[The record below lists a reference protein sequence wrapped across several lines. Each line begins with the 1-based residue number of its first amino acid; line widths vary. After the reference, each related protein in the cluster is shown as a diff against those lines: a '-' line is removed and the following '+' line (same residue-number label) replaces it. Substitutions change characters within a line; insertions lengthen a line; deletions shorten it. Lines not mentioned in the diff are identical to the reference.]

1 MQLLLYEQE
10 SIIKWLTIIVCLCLY
25 KCLLKKLVWKR
36 LLHQKNIPFRNCS
49 ETPQEAPFA
58 NRPPLTYHWCTI
70 VKVTC
75 AYSHFHLAPE
85 SIQILVMCWYLGPEF
100 WNCGH
105 DTGILCSCGDLNAV
119 RSSIYGKP
127 RPSNYDSQKKHDPGW
142 TVQLYITFTLFFHWV
157 KDATS
162 REKLLIQPWAFDFR
176 PRLETH
182 ETAHYVRMV
191 TFTHMI
197 FVDVFY
203 IFLGYLQVSW
213 PQNDNA
219 KVMVRFKNLAQAG
232 LW

>member
-49 ETPQEAPFA
+49 KTPQEAPFA

-85 SIQILVMCWYLGPEF
+85 SIQILVMCWYLGPKF
-100 WNCGH
+100 WDCSL

-127 RPSNYDSQKKHDPGW
+127 RPSNYDSQMK
-142 TVQLYITFTLFFHWV
+142 TLLGPQGPHGIP
-157 KDATS
+157 
-162 REKLLIQPWAFDFR
+162 LLIR
-176 PRLETH
+176 PSVRHLTLPIVHATQNRNWTLHSLCFFSTARCYSSRNSLRGIHPLTH
-182 ETAHYVRMV
+182 STQ
-191 TFTHMI
+191 TFWGRCYLQLWW
-197 FVDVFY
+197 FYLSFY
-203 IFLGYLQVSW
+203 ISACY
-213 PQNDNA
+213 P
-219 KVMVRFKNLAQAG
+219 AG
-232 LW
+232 